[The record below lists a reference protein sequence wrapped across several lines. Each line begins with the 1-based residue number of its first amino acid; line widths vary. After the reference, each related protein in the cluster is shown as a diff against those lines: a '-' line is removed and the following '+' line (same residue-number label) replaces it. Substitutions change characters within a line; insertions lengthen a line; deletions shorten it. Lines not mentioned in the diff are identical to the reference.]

1 MSSAEVYLGLGS
13 NLGDR
18 RGNINDAI
26 DLLSTLSPNIRVA
39 PIYETEPAGFTMQP
53 TFMNSACGLWT
64 TLDPFQLLEQI
75 YRIQAYVGTPH
86 TFTNGPR
93 TIDIDI
99 LLYGRLVI
107 DTPLLTIPHP
117 RMHEREFVLRPLSSL
132 IPSYKHPRIKST
144 IAELLT
150 QLG

>member
-1 MSSAEVYLGLGS
+1 MSLTEVYLGLGS
-13 NLGDR
+13 NIGDR
-18 RGNINDAI
+18 RGNINHAI
-26 DLLSTLSPNIRVA
+26 NLISDLSPNIKSA
-39 PIYETEPAGFTMQP
+39 PIYETEPIGFTMQP

-64 TLDPFQLLEQI
+64 RLDPFQLLEQL
-75 YRIQAYVGTPH
+75 YRIQANVGTPH

-93 TIDIDI
+93 IIDIDI
-99 LLYGRLVI
+99 LLYGQLVI

-117 RMHEREFVLRPLSSL
+117 RMHERDFVLRPLSSL

-150 QLG
+150 QLQ